1 MGAAPMPPPDQGQGA
16 APPGQMAGGGS
27 PPPPPDQTGQPPAQ
41 QPGQPPDQQQ
51 QPSSFQA
58 PANPIQVL
66 LAKWSKVAE
75 QMSAADPRL
84 AAGAQKVRDGIRDMQ
99 QAMITPQQP
108 TPLAEQ
114 PKY

>member
-1 MGAAPMPPPDQGQGA
+1 MATPPMPDQGPQGA
-16 APPGQMAGGGS
+16 PPPPQGGGA
-27 PPPPPDQTGQPPAQ
+27 PPPPDQSGQ
-41 QPGQPPDQQQ
+41 QPGQGDQS
-51 QPSSFQA
+51 SSFQA

-75 QMSAADPRL
+75 QMASADPRL

-108 TPLAEQ
+108 TPMGQQ
-114 PKY
+114 PQY